1 MESVLK
7 GKIAPSLSAR
17 FFVGSAGK
25 AYPADRYRLSPATAE
40 IPGAQKGVTAHLY
53 HVLVS
58 LGTVGAPAGSILAAV
73 RSGERGH
80 LPLLTGERAPFAIL
94 DQLSCWYPAC
104 TAGSMWPSPL
114 SQPWY
119 FSAARFP
126 AAAYIFSWLYHRS
139 VKYIL
144 LNEYSF
150 VGILNPSAISLKKEN
165 TASCFFPF

>member
-1 MESVLK
+1 M
-7 GKIAPSLSAR
+7 
-17 FFVGSAGK
+17 
-25 AYPADRYRLSPATAE
+25 
-40 IPGAQKGVTAHLY
+40 
-53 HVLVS
+53 S
-58 LGTVGAPAGSILAAV
+58 LGTVGAPAVFILAAV
-73 RSGERGH
+73 RSGERGY
-80 LPLLTGERAPFAIL
+80 LPLLTGERALFAIL

-114 SQPWY
+114 SRPWY

-150 VGILNPSAISLKKEN
+150 VEILNP
-165 TASCFFPF
+165 